1 MAIDEKELRSTL
13 VKQPQPARILVRT
26 ADGEDHE
33 VANAGKG
40 GRTWA
45 AVART
50 IMALEPELV
59 QLFDDQGTLLR
70 AVHKDQANV
79 DTPPAAAGATYS
91 ASPLHADPETARLVH
106 FANLLADAWRFSTG
120 IAFQKIVELQ
130 QQQTD
135 RAIALEQRMERAE
148 AVNRREMKERME
160 DLYDEAEAMREAA
173 QRGDAAGARSIF
185 ESFLEG
191 MMGGQAEAHATKH
204 ANGNG
209 AAKS

>member
-26 ADGEDHE
+26 QDGEDHD
-33 VANAGKG
+33 VAGAGKG

-59 QLFDDQGTLLR
+59 QLFDEQGTLLR

-79 DTPPAAAGATYS
+79 DAPATPAAAYS

-135 RAIALEQRMERAE
+135 RAIAAENRMERIE
-148 AVNRREMKERME
+148 AARQREMKERME

-191 MMGGQAEAHATKH
+191 MMGGQAEAKH
-204 ANGNG
+204 ANGANG

>member
-1 MAIDEKELRSTL
+1 MAIDEKELRSSL

-26 ADGEDHE
+26 QDGEDHE
-33 VANAGKG
+33 VAGAGKG

-70 AVHKDQANV
+70 ATNKDQASV
-79 DTPPAAAGATYS
+79 DAPPAALGATYS

-148 AVNRREMKERME
+148 QANRREMKERME

-191 MMGGQAEAHATKH
+191 MMGGQADAKH
-204 ANGNG
+204 ANGSNG
-209 AAKS
+209 AAAKS

>member
-26 ADGEDHE
+26 QDGEDHD
-33 VANAGKG
+33 VAGAGKG

-59 QLFDDQGTLLR
+59 QLFDEQGTLLR

-79 DTPPAAAGATYS
+79 DAPTSPAAVYS

-135 RAIALEQRMERAE
+135 RAIAAENRMERIE
-148 AVNRREMKERME
+148 AARQRELKERMD

-185 ESFLEG
+185 ETFLASWMQGSE
-191 MMGGQAEAHATKH
+191 ERKH
-204 ANGNG
+204 ANGAANG
-209 AAKS
+209 AKS

>member
-1 MAIDEKELRSTL
+1 MGMDEKALRSEL
-13 VKQPQPARILVRT
+13 VKTPQPARILVRV
-26 ADGEDHE
+26 DGEDRE
-33 VANAGKG
+33 VAGAGKA

-70 AVHKDQANV
+70 AVHKDQSTV
-79 DTPPAAAGATYS
+79 EVPATAAGATYA

-106 FANLLADAWRFSTG
+106 FANLLSDAWRFSTG

-148 AVNRREMKERME
+148 TLARREMKERME

-191 MMGGQAEAHATKH
+191 MMGGQAEAKHDAKH

>member
-1 MAIDEKELRSTL
+1 MAMDEKELRSTL

-26 ADGEDHE
+26 QDGEDHD
-33 VANAGKG
+33 VAGAGKG

-79 DTPPAAAGATYS
+79 DAPPAAAGATYS

-135 RAIALEQRMERAE
+135 RAIAAEQRMERLE
-148 AVNRREMKERME
+148 AARQREIKERMD

-173 QRGDAAGARSIF
+173 QRGDAAGARDIF
-185 ESFLEG
+185 ESFLAG
-191 MMGGQAEAHATKH
+191 MMGGQADAKN
-204 ANGNG
+204 ANGSNG
-209 AAKS
+209 AGAKS